1 MSEPTQL
8 NDQSG
13 NNPGPWNS
21 GQPGQPAPGQQPPGQ
36 QGPYQGGQ
44 AYPGAQGNYNYPASG
59 DSSAQGSYAY
69 PGSPYGQMS
78 PAEEP
83 PRPKQVNRAFW
94 LLIASAV
101 AGLISLPFSI
111 SYMNSPEYLEY
122 LETITRDL
130 GLEVDSQSLSAGVA
144 SSTMST
150 VFGGIFGA
158 AVTVGLAL
166 LVRAGFNWARIVL
179 TILAVLS
186 LVGLLG
192 LFTTGTV
199 SGVLTLVS
207 LVATIA
213 AVVLLFMKP
222 SSEYFTRKK
231 DYRQA
236 KKFGGYQA

>member
-1 MSEPTQL
+1 MSEPNQP

-21 GQPGQPAPGQQPPGQ
+21 GQPGQPAPGQQQPGQ

-59 DSSAQGSYAY
+59 DSSAQGGYAY
-69 PGSPYGQMS
+69 PGSPYGQMT

-83 PRPKQVNRAFW
+83 PRPKQIDQAFW

-101 AGLISLPFSI
+101 LGLIALPFGLI
-111 SYMNSPEYLEY
+111 YVNSPEYLDT
-122 LETITRDL
+122 LEETLRNA
-130 GLEVDSQSLSAGVA
+130 GLEVDSDTLAAGVA
-144 SSTMST
+144 SGTLSAVLS
-150 VFGGIFGA
+150 GIFGL
-158 AVTVGLAL
+158 AVRVALAC
-166 LVRAGFNWARIVL
+166 LVRAGYNWARIL
-179 TILAVLS
+179 ITIFAVLS
-186 LVGLLG
+186 LIGLIG
-192 LFTTGTV
+192 LFAAGTV
-199 SGVLTLVS
+199 SGVLTL
-207 LVATIA
+207 LALLATFT

-231 DYRQA
+231 AYRQA